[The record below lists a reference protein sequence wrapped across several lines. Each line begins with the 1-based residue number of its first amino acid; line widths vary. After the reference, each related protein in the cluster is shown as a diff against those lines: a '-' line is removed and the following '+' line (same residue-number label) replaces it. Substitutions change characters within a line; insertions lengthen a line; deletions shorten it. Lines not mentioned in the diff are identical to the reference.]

1 MSHTLRWFVEILALL
16 ALLAAAVAAYHLAA
30 APFWL
35 TAAALLGSLAATHIV
50 LHYVEEA
57 AR

>member
-1 MSHTLRWFVEILALL
+1 MNHTLRWFVEIGLLIALV
-16 ALLAAAVAAYHLAA
+16 AAAVAAYHLAA

-35 TAAALLGSLAATHIV
+35 TAVALLGSLAATHIV
-50 LHYVEEA
+50 LHYAEEA

>member
-1 MSHTLRWFVEILALL
+1 MSHTLRWAVEIVALV
-16 ALLAAAVAAYHLAA
+16 ALVVAAVAAYHLAA

-35 TAAALLGSLAATHIV
+35 TAVALLGSLAATHIV
-50 LHYVEEA
+50 LHYAEEA

>member
-1 MSHTLRWFVEILALL
+1 MSHTLRWAVEIGLLIAL
-16 ALLAAAVAAYHLAA
+16 VAAYHLAA

-35 TAAALLGSLAATHIV
+35 TALALLGSLAVTHIV
-50 LHYVEEA
+50 LHYAEEA